1 MFSFPF
7 EVLYVTLTILIK
19 QINSCMN
26 SQLKTSF
33 KSTSA
38 SIQILEIFQVKKKF
52 KCEVQKSLF
61 YPDLTCTMMT
71 SKRSLQRSPTMKDI
85 PLSTVSKGELVIT
98 NSCFPASTNLR
109 SSHMTQSACHNSRR
123 FLKISRNILNAA
135 QWIAYSRIKFINCIL
150 FSLYI
155 KKKHHLSLT
164 YILSRTD
171 SLMQKYCTA

>member
-1 MFSFPF
+1 
-7 EVLYVTLTILIK
+7 
-19 QINSCMN
+19 MN

-109 SSHMTQSACHNSRR
+109 SSHMTQSTCHNSRR
-123 FLKISRNILNAA
+123 FLKISRNILNAV
-135 QWIAYSRIKFINCIL
+135 QWIVYSRIKFINCIL

-155 KKKHHLSLT
+155 KKKHDLSLT